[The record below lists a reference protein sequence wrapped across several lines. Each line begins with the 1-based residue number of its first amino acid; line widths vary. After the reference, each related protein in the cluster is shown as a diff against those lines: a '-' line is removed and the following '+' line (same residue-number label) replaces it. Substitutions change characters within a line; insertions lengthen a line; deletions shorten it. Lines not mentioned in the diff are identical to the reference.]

1 MVKVLVN
8 KQDIHMQI
16 DTGAALTIVSEETLY
31 IFSSGLN
38 LNPTDVSICMY
49 ISESLLTIRM

>member
-1 MVKVLVN
+1 
-8 KQDIHMQI
+8 MQI

-31 IFSSGLN
+31 TISSGLD